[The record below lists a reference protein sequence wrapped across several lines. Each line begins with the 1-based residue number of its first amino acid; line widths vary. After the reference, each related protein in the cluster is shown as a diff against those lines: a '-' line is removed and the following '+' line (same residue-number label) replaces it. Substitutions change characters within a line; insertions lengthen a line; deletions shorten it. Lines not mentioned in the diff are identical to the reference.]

1 MPEDDKF
8 QFGIKGNIELMIL
21 RNKKKIIIFIYLK
34 IFMFFKNW
42 ILLVNDIFI

>member
-1 MPEDDKF
+1 MPEDDNF

-21 RNKKKIIIFIYLK
+21 RNIKKIIIFIYLK
-34 IFMFFKNW
+34 IFMFFKSW